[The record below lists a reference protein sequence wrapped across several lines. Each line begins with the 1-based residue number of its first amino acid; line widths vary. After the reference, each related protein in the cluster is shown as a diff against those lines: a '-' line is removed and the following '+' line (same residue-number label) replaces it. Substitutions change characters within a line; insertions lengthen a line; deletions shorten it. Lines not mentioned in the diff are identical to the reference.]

1 MRGGNAGFILRGVYR
16 MQCAYHS
23 SSWTISSVRVPV
35 GWTCW
40 QGCLFWVRTAAYISK
55 MNRRTCWASP
65 ALNLKHMH
73 VYTACGP
80 NQWCAPKKSTAENI
94 HTEWQ
99 LLPKHASRLTSGCL
113 AGTWRQGACASQK
126 DDKPRPAVRFVLIS
140 ISALLQHY
148 PGNWST
154 ARGW

>member
-23 SSWTISSVRVPV
+23 SSWTRSSIRVPV

-40 QGCLFWVRTAAYISK
+40 HGCLFWVRTAAYISK
-55 MNRRTCWASP
+55 VNRRTCWASP

-80 NQWCAPKKSTAENI
+80 NQWCAPQKRLSGGHMASGRLCITKGWQTEASCQICPDLNFSTIATLSWE
-94 HTEWQ
+94 
-99 LLPKHASRLTSGCL
+99 
-113 AGTWRQGACASQK
+113 
-126 DDKPRPAVRFVLIS
+126 LINS
-140 ISALLQHY
+140 
-148 PGNWST
+148 PGMVKNNPNSN
-154 ARGW
+154 ANH